1 MEAYKCSA
9 GVWTIGYGTTNADIG
24 ITGTTINS
32 KTKPITK
39 EIAEEWLNKSV
50 NANYAPLVN
59 KYDSIYHF
67 TQNQFDALVSF
78 CYNIGSIDQLV
89 KRGNR
94 TISEIS
100 EAILLY
106 NKVDDKILNG
116 LVLRRKREKE
126 LFDKGSYSP
135 LSSSSSSSSIDIPY
149 FDAYIYD
156 HIYHDLQNA
165 FKGDIHQLKKHY
177 IQYGMSEGRIMN
189 LVFDANFYHQ
199 TYPDLANA
207 FGGNKQQLYEHYMSY
222 GIKEG
227 RQASIF
233 FNPVFYLNN
242 YADLR
247 NAFGNDYKQAL
258 DHFVTFGINEGR
270 RGSKE
275 FDVAFYRANYS
286 DLNNAF
292 GNQWKQY
299 FIHFIEYGI
308 KEQRQGTK

>member
-24 ITGTTINS
+24 ITGTAINS

-156 HIYHDLQNA
+156 HIYPDLQNA
-165 FKGDIHQLKKHY
+165 FKGDIHQLKKHLLNTVC
-177 IQYGMSEGRIMN
+177 Q
-189 LVFDANFYHQ
+189 
-199 TYPDLANA
+199 
-207 FGGNKQQLYEHYMSY
+207 
-222 GIKEG
+222 KEE
-227 RQASIF
+227 
-233 FNPVFYLNN
+233 L
-242 YADLR
+242 
-247 NAFGNDYKQAL
+247 
-258 DHFVTFGINEGR
+258 
-270 RGSKE
+270 
-275 FDVAFYRANYS
+275 
-286 DLNNAF
+286 
-292 GNQWKQY
+292 
-299 FIHFIEYGI
+299 
-308 KEQRQGTK
+308 